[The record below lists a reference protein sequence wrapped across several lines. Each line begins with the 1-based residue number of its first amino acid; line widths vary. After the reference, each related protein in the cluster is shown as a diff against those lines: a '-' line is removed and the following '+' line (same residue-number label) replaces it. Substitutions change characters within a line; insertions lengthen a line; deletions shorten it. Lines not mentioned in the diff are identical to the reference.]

1 MLVPPQSGEFNPYYT
16 GYIDRVKEEDLM
28 SFLEQQKQSY
38 KDLVEQWPADRL
50 DHKYEEGK
58 WTVKEV
64 LTHINDVERIFAYR
78 LVTCLRGE
86 EKSIPGFDEN
96 EYIRNANI
104 NHRVV
109 ENFIN
114 EFSALRSSS
123 IALCKSV
130 EEKDWLRQGNFNGSP
145 MSARAIAYMMP
156 GHVAHHLDI
165 LNERY
170 RS

>member
-1 MLVPPQSGEFNPYYT
+1 MLAPPKSGEFNPYYN
-16 GYIDRVKEEDLM
+16 GYIEKVKDLDLM
-28 SFLEQQKQSY
+28 GFLEEQKKTYQE
-38 KDLVEQWPADRL
+38 LVNHWPTDRL

-64 LTHINDVERIFAYR
+64 LTHINDVERIFAFR
-78 LVTCLRGE
+78 LVTTLRGE

-96 EYIRNANI
+96 AYIRNANI

-109 ENFIN
+109 ENFTN
-114 EFSALRSSS
+114 EFIALRSSS

-130 EEKDWLRQGNFNGSP
+130 QEQDWLRAGNFNGSP
-145 MSARAIAYMMP
+145 MTARAIAYMMP
-156 GHVAHHLDI
+156 GHVAHHLEI